1 MMVIKHCGRFFD
13 ASPPEKMQAC
23 PPSESWHAYY
33 DCFIQKTGAEMVL
46 CDFQGRWYKV
56 TQFLPCLLGHV
67 FLKLWAVSE
76 PNTTIQ

>member
-46 CDFQGRWYKV
+46 CDFQGR
-56 TQFLPCLLGHV
+56 
-67 FLKLWAVSE
+67 
-76 PNTTIQ
+76 